1 MPDPIQRGYYLL
13 LLKQQPFVETQSNKY
28 YIARPSGIGSIASDL
43 IVLHELL
50 DDQTI
55 SHFEY
60 IEESKVI
67 VIETESRLAP
77 CSAKKSRNQGRRQS
91 TSGHLWS
98 RASVRCMETS

>member
-1 MPDPIQRGYYLL
+1 MPDPIQKGYYLL
-13 LLKQQPFVETQSNKY
+13 LLKQEPFVETQFNNY
-28 YIARPSGIGSIASDL
+28 YIARPSGVGSIASDL

-50 DDQTI
+50 ANRTI

-67 VIETESRLAP
+67 VIETESRLAS
-77 CSAKKSRNQGRRQS
+77 CCVKKSRNQSRRQS

-98 RASVRCMETS
+98 RASLRCMETS

>member
-1 MPDPIQRGYYLL
+1 MPDPIQKGYYLL
-13 LLKQQPFVETQSNKY
+13 LLKQQPFVETQSSKY
-28 YIARPSGIGSIASDL
+28 YIARLSGIGSIASDL

-50 DDQTI
+50 ADQTI

-67 VIETESRLAP
+67 VIETESRLAS

-91 TSGHLWS
+91 TSEHLRS